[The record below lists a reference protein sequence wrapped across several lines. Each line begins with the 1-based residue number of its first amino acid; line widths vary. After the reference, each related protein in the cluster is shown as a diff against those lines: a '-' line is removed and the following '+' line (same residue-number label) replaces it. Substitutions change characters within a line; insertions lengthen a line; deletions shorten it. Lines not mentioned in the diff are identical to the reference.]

1 MLSVILFILKVIGI
15 ILLVILGIL
24 LLVIVSIL
32 FIPIRYR
39 VEGSFS
45 EEQKKCQ
52 VSIGWAG
59 IVFRARAGYQMP
71 DTKEDDAES
80 IFEKYAKGMFY
91 SIRVLGI
98 TLLTSEK
105 RETLLSRFLD
115 WKERRREKK
124 RKKEAQKNQEKKND
138 TESISDDLELK
149 YLPEEECLDELEDSF
164 DELEEVTVD
173 WEAPEEIISHQE
185 PEASEVSILEAQNEE
200 KEYVPLSDTYDK
212 KSQKTERKQKKF
224 IQREKKIEESEE
236 KWYNKIGEKIENLMD
251 QYEALKEFYYQNQ
264 SQYAMKKMCKLI
276 RKTINYILP
285 TRCKGEIQYGFDDP
299 SLTGEVYGILCITGL
314 SLRKDVMIV
323 ADFQNQV
330 LKGTIKAQGRFR
342 VIFAVRM
349 AISIFFDKKLKA
361 VYKEGKEILG
371 GIRL

>member
-24 LLVIVSIL
+24 LIVIGSIL

-39 VEGSFS
+39 VEGCFL
-45 EEQKKCQ
+45 EEQNKCL
-52 VSIGWAG
+52 VSISWAG
-59 IVFRARAGYQMP
+59 IVFRAKAGYQMP
-71 DTKEDDAES
+71 DIKEDDVES
-80 IFEKYAKGMFY
+80 VFEKYAKGMFY

-98 TLLTSEK
+98 TLLTSEDRK
-105 RETLLSRFLD
+105 TLLTRFLD
-115 WKERRREKK
+115 WRKRRREKK
-124 RKKEAQKNQEKKND
+124 REKEAEKNQKKHKT
-138 TESISDDLELK
+138 TETISDDIELN
-149 YLPEEECLDELEDSF
+149 YLPEEEFLDELEESL
-164 DELEEVTVD
+164 DEFEDISMD
-173 WEAPEEIISHQE
+173 WEAPEEIISPQNTE
-185 PEASEVSILEAQNEE
+185 ELEQSIPKIQNERQGN
-200 KEYVPLSDTYDK
+200 VPLSETKEK
-212 KSQKTERKQKKF
+212 KSNWKKNKQKKSV
-224 IQREKKIEESEE
+224 QREKKIEESEE

-251 QYEALKEFYYQNQ
+251 QYEALKKFYYQNQ
-264 SQYAMKKMCKLI
+264 SQYAMKKMRRLI
-276 RKTINYILP
+276 EKTIKYILP

-314 SLRKDVMIV
+314 SLRKDVTIV

-330 LKGTIKAQGRFR
+330 LKGTMKAQGRFR

-361 VYKEGKEILG
+361 VYKKGKEILG